1 MQNSLKFSS
10 PKETHSTVNTIKAVT
25 METVLTSVI
34 SCVAHYNT
42 TCAHTQCGMEYRYL
56 LLMVD
61 VCLCCNQTF
70 NNWKM
75 SLLAGDIQWCCTILE
90 VKNSSEIAP

>member
-10 PKETHSTVNTIKAVT
+10 PKETHYTVNTLKAVT

-42 TCAHTQCGMEYRYL
+42 T
-56 LLMVD
+56 
-61 VCLCCNQTF
+61 VCTY
-70 NNWKM
+70 
-75 SLLAGDIQWCCTILE
+75 T
-90 VKNSSEIAP
+90 V